1 MMRMTHFGIISA
13 LVLTASASFAAD
25 PVPTWHGNVALNF
38 AQINTAAN
46 TRSLTVFGAAK
57 RETKTTTTTV
67 DQTYINA
74 RQKTGAAGAVF
85 NTTDDSWIANGNHSF
100 KTGERTN
107 GFINA
112 RLQTDKVQKLNLRSI
127 LGAGLGV
134 LVRKTEVMSFKTS
147 VGVAGIREGFKGRA
161 VSNKFSGQF
170 AYNYTRKLREGTNFT
185 NDFTIYPNLSKTSDN
200 YYVAQ
205 FSLDQALAGNFFANI
220 RYITDRT
227 SIPAAGTPKTTS
239 RLIFGVGT
247 KF

>member
-1 MMRMTHFGIISA
+1 MRFSSIVFFMALTLSA
-13 LVLTASASFAAD
+13 RAGFAAD
-25 PVPTWHGNVALNF
+25 EAPRWHGNIALNF

-57 RETKTTTTTV
+57 RETKTATTTF
-67 DQTYINA
+67 DQTYVNA
-74 RQKTGAAGAVF
+74 RQKPGTAGAVF
-85 NTTDDSWIANGNHSF
+85 TTTDDSWIANANHSF

-107 GFINA
+107 GFVNA
-112 RLQTDKVQKLNLRSI
+112 RLQTDKIQQLNLRSI

-134 LVRKTEVMSFKTS
+134 VVRKTSVMSFKTS
-147 VGVAGIREGFKGRA
+147 LGVAGIREDFKGRA

-170 AYNYTRKLREGTNFT
+170 GYNYTRKLREGTNFT

-205 FSLDQALAGNFFANI
+205 FSLDQALAGNFYANI
-220 RYITDRT
+220 RYITDHT
-227 SIPAAGTPKTTS
+227 SIPAAGTPKSTS
-239 RLIFGVGT
+239 RLIFGIGT